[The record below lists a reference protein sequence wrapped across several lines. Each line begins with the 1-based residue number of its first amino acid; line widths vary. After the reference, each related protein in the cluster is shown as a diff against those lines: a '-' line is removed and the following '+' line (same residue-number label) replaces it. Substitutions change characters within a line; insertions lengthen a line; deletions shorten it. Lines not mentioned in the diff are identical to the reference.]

1 MTSLYLKQI
10 YLENIKCFK
19 IEKIVML
26 NIEMMLNH
34 TAFPSLKKVTILAH
48 LLTHF
53 TLTQYNEHK
62 IAQHTF

>member
-1 MTSLYLKQI
+1 
-10 YLENIKCFK
+10 
-19 IEKIVML
+19 ML